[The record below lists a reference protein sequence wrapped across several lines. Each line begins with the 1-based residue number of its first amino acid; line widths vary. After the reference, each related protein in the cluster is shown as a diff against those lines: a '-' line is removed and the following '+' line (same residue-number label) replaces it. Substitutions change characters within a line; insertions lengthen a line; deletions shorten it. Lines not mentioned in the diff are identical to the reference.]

1 MLHLEAALSAA
12 ACIHCSEGN
21 TMIHTKKRL
30 AAAALALTGLL
41 AVGAPTASAAD
52 VDDLTFWSDATFTGQ
67 TVTYEEV
74 EAGCT
79 VLPFVVHAEL
89 NGTDTGI
96 RVYESTDCTGHA
108 LTFPANDIH
117 SFIRFDAR
125 SFEPVG

>member
-1 MLHLEAALSAA
+1 
-12 ACIHCSEGN
+12 
-21 TMIHTKKRL
+21 MIHTKKRL
-30 AAAALALTGLL
+30 AAAALVLTGLL
-41 AVGAPTASAAD
+41 AAGAPTASAAD
-52 VDDLTFWSDATFTGQ
+52 IDDLTFWSDATFTGR